1 MAMVLALTYQGWA
14 RVCLGQIILAPM
26 ARYLVVPIVD
36 PILLVHRQE
45 WSVDQARLLGQG
57 VIPQTVSLQII
68 AALLDRQTI
77 SMVSSTDWDHV
88 DLVCQI
94 HRQAADLLV
103 MVYVDNP
110 LVDLDPLD
118 HQDHLRLRQAL
129 HFLLLVLMDLLLV

>member
-1 MAMVLALTYQGWA
+1 MALALTYQGWA

-26 ARYLVVPIVD
+26 ARYRVVPIVD
-36 PILLVHRQE
+36 HILLAPRQE

-110 LVDLDPLD
+110 LVDLDPLV

>member
-14 RVCLGQIILAPM
+14 RVCLGQIILVPM
-26 ARYLVVPIVD
+26 ARYRVVPIVD
-36 PILLVHRQE
+36 HILLAHRQE
-45 WSVDQARLLGQG
+45 WSLDQARLLGQG
-57 VIPQTVSLQII
+57 AIPQTVSLQII

-118 HQDHLRLRQAL
+118 HQDHLGLRQAL

>member
-1 MAMVLALTYQGWA
+1 MVLALTYQGWA
-14 RVCLGQIILAPM
+14 RVCLGQIILVPM
-26 ARYLVVPIVD
+26 ARYRVVPIVD
-36 PILLVHRQE
+36 HILLAHRQE
-45 WSVDQARLLGQG
+45 WSLDQARLLGQG
-57 VIPQTVSLQII
+57 FIPQTVSLQII

-77 SMVSSTDWDHV
+77 SMVSSMDWDHV

>member
-36 PILLVHRQE
+36 PILLAHRQE

>member
-1 MAMVLALTYQGWA
+1 MVLALTYQGWA

-26 ARYLVVPIVD
+26 ARYRVVPIVD
-36 PILLVHRQE
+36 HILLAHRQE

-118 HQDHLRLRQAL
+118 HQDHLGLRQAL

>member
-14 RVCLGQIILAPM
+14 RVCLGQIILVPM
-26 ARYLVVPIVD
+26 ARYRVVPIVD
-36 PILLVHRQE
+36 HILLAHRQE

>member
-1 MAMVLALTYQGWA
+1 MVLALTYQGWA
-14 RVCLGQIILAPM
+14 RVCLGQIILVPM
-26 ARYLVVPIVD
+26 ARYRVVPIVD
-36 PILLVHRQE
+36 HTLLAHRQE

-57 VIPQTVSLQII
+57 AIPQTVSLQII

>member
-1 MAMVLALTYQGWA
+1 MVLALTYQGWA

-110 LVDLDPLD
+110 LVVLDPLD

>member
-1 MAMVLALTYQGWA
+1 MVLALTYQGWA

-36 PILLVHRQE
+36 PILLAHRQE

-110 LVDLDPLD
+110 LVDLDPLV

>member
-1 MAMVLALTYQGWA
+1 MVLALTYQGWA
-14 RVCLGQIILAPM
+14 RVCLGQIILVPM
-26 ARYLVVPIVD
+26 ARYRVVPIVD
-36 PILLVHRQE
+36 HILLAHRQE

>member
-1 MAMVLALTYQGWA
+1 MVLALTYQGWA

-26 ARYLVVPIVD
+26 ARYRVVPTVD
-36 PILLVHRQE
+36 HILLAHRQE
-45 WSVDQARLLGQG
+45 WSLDQARLLGQG

-103 MVYVDNP
+103 MVFVDNP

>member
-1 MAMVLALTYQGWA
+1 MVLALTYQGWA

-26 ARYLVVPIVD
+26 ARYRVVPIVD
-36 PILLVHRQE
+36 HILLAHRQE
-45 WSVDQARLLGQG
+45 WSLDQARLLGQG

>member
-1 MAMVLALTYQGWA
+1 MVLALTYQGWA

-26 ARYLVVPIVD
+26 ARYRVVPIVD
-36 PILLVHRQE
+36 HILLAHRQE
-45 WSVDQARLLGQG
+45 WSLDQARLLGQG
-57 VIPQTVSLQII
+57 AIPQTVSLQII

-118 HQDHLRLRQAL
+118 HQDHLGLRQAL

>member
-1 MAMVLALTYQGWA
+1 MVLALTYQGWA

-36 PILLVHRQE
+36 PILLAHRQE
-45 WSVDQARLLGQG
+45 WSLDQARLLGQG

>member
-1 MAMVLALTYQGWA
+1 MVLALTYQGWA
-14 RVCLGQIILAPM
+14 RVCLGQIILVPM
-26 ARYLVVPIVD
+26 ARYRVVPIVD
-36 PILLVHRQE
+36 HILLAHRQE
-45 WSVDQARLLGQG
+45 WSLDQARLLGQG
-57 VIPQTVSLQII
+57 AIPQTVSLQII

>member
-1 MAMVLALTYQGWA
+1 MVLALTYQGWA

-26 ARYLVVPIVD
+26 ARYRGVPIVD
-36 PILLVHRQE
+36 HILLAHRQE

>member
-1 MAMVLALTYQGWA
+1 MVLALTYQGWA

-36 PILLVHRQE
+36 PILLAHRQE
-45 WSVDQARLLGQG
+45 WSLDQARLLGQG

-118 HQDHLRLRQAL
+118 HQDHLGLRQAL

>member
-1 MAMVLALTYQGWA
+1 MVLALTYQGWA
-14 RVCLGQIILAPM
+14 RVCLGQIILVPM
-26 ARYLVVPIVD
+26 ARYRVVPIVD
-36 PILLVHRQE
+36 HILLAHRQE
-45 WSVDQARLLGQG
+45 WSLDQARLLGQG

>member
-14 RVCLGQIILAPM
+14 RVCLGQIILVPM
-26 ARYLVVPIVD
+26 ARYRVVPIVD
-36 PILLVHRQE
+36 HILLAHRQE
-45 WSVDQARLLGQG
+45 WSLDQARLLGQG
-57 VIPQTVSLQII
+57 AIPQTVSLQII

>member
-1 MAMVLALTYQGWA
+1 MVLALTYQGWA

-26 ARYLVVPIVD
+26 ARYRVVPIVD
-36 PILLVHRQE
+36 HILLAHRQE
-45 WSVDQARLLGQG
+45 WSLDQARLLGQG
-57 VIPQTVSLQII
+57 AIPQTVSLQII

>member
-1 MAMVLALTYQGWA
+1 MVLALTYQGWA

-26 ARYLVVPIVD
+26 ARYRVVPIVD
-36 PILLVHRQE
+36 HILLAPRQE
-45 WSVDQARLLGQG
+45 WSVDQAHLLGQG

-118 HQDHLRLRQAL
+118 HQDHLRLQQAH

>member
-36 PILLVHRQE
+36 PILLAHRQE

-110 LVDLDPLD
+110 LVVLDPLD
-118 HQDHLRLRQAL
+118 HQDHLHLRQAL
-129 HFLLLVLMDLLLV
+129 HFLLLVRMDLLLV

>member
-1 MAMVLALTYQGWA
+1 MVLALTYQGWA
-14 RVCLGQIILAPM
+14 RVCLGQIILVPM
-26 ARYLVVPIVD
+26 ARYRVVPIVD
-36 PILLVHRQE
+36 HILLAHRQE

-68 AALLDRQTI
+68 VALLDRQTI

>member
-14 RVCLGQIILAPM
+14 RVYLGQIILAPT
-26 ARYLVVPIVD
+26 ARYRVVPIVD
-36 PILLVHRQE
+36 HILLAHRQE
-45 WSVDQARLLGQG
+45 WSLDQARLLGQG

>member
-1 MAMVLALTYQGWA
+1 MALALTYQGWA

-36 PILLVHRQE
+36 PILLAHRQE

-110 LVDLDPLD
+110 LVDLDPLV

>member
-1 MAMVLALTYQGWA
+1 MVLALTYQGWA

-36 PILLVHRQE
+36 PILLAHRQE

-110 LVDLDPLD
+110 LVVLDPLD
-118 HQDHLRLRQAL
+118 HQDHLHLRQAL
-129 HFLLLVLMDLLLV
+129 HFLLLVRMDLLLV

>member
-26 ARYLVVPIVD
+26 ARYRVVPIVD
-36 PILLVHRQE
+36 HILLAHRQE

>member
-1 MAMVLALTYQGWA
+1 MALALTYQGWA

-36 PILLVHRQE
+36 PILLAHRQE
-45 WSVDQARLLGQG
+45 WSVDQAHLLGQG

>member
-1 MAMVLALTYQGWA
+1 MVLALTYQGWA

-26 ARYLVVPIVD
+26 ARYRVVPIVD
-36 PILLVHRQE
+36 HILLAHRQE
-45 WSVDQARLLGQG
+45 WSLDQARLLGQG
-57 VIPQTVSLQII
+57 FIPQTVSLQII

-77 SMVSSTDWDHV
+77 SMASSTDWDHV

>member
-1 MAMVLALTYQGWA
+1 MVLALTYQGWA

-26 ARYLVVPIVD
+26 ARYRVVPIVD
-36 PILLVHRQE
+36 HILLAHRQE

-118 HQDHLRLRQAL
+118 HQDHLRLRLAL

>member
-1 MAMVLALTYQGWA
+1 MVLALTYQGWD

-26 ARYLVVPIVD
+26 ARYRVVPIVD
-36 PILLVHRQE
+36 HILLAPRQE

>member
-1 MAMVLALTYQGWA
+1 MALALTYQGWA

-36 PILLVHRQE
+36 PILLAHRQE

>member
-1 MAMVLALTYQGWA
+1 MVLALTYQGWA

-26 ARYLVVPIVD
+26 ARYRVVPIVD
-36 PILLVHRQE
+36 HILLAHRQE

-57 VIPQTVSLQII
+57 VIPQTASLQII

-118 HQDHLRLRQAL
+118 HQDHLRLQQAL

>member
-1 MAMVLALTYQGWA
+1 MVLALTYQGWA
-14 RVCLGQIILAPM
+14 RVCLGQIILVPM
-26 ARYLVVPIVD
+26 ARYRVVPLVD
-36 PILLVHRQE
+36 HILLAHRQE
-45 WSVDQARLLGQG
+45 WSVDQDRLLGQG

-68 AALLDRQTI
+68 VALLDRQTI

>member
-1 MAMVLALTYQGWA
+1 MVLALTYQGWA

-36 PILLVHRQE
+36 PILLAHRQE

>member
-1 MAMVLALTYQGWA
+1 MVLALTYQGWA
-14 RVCLGQIILAPM
+14 RVCLGQIILVPM
-26 ARYLVVPIVD
+26 ARYRVVPIVD
-36 PILLVHRQE
+36 HILLAHRQE

-77 SMVSSTDWDHV
+77 SMVSSTDWDRV

>member
-1 MAMVLALTYQGWA
+1 MVLALTYQGWA

-77 SMVSSTDWDHV
+77 SMVSSTDWDLV

-110 LVDLDPLD
+110 LVDLDPLV

>member
-1 MAMVLALTYQGWA
+1 MVLALTYQGWA
-14 RVCLGQIILAPM
+14 MVCLGQIILAPM
-26 ARYLVVPIVD
+26 ARYRVVPIVD
-36 PILLVHRQE
+36 HILLAHRQE
-45 WSVDQARLLGQG
+45 WSLDQARLLGQG
-57 VIPQTVSLQII
+57 FIPQTVSLQII

-77 SMVSSTDWDHV
+77 SMASSTDWDHV

>member
-1 MAMVLALTYQGWA
+1 MVLALTYQGWA
-14 RVCLGQIILAPM
+14 RVCLGQIILAQM
-26 ARYLVVPIVD
+26 VRYLVVPIVD
-36 PILLVHRQE
+36 SILLAHRQE

-110 LVDLDPLD
+110 LVDLDPLV